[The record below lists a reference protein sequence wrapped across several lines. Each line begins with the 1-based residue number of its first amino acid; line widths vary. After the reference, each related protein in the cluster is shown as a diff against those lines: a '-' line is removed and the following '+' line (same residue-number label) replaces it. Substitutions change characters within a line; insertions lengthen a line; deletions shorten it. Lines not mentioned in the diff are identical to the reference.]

1 MLRKNPLRQRQFR
14 ELSLAMHMCWKT
26 MILHLNVGENYVG
39 EDSGGRNYVCRC
51 NCFGELCLP
60 IHKWW
65 STMFVRRVVLETYVC
80 PCSCVWKKAVRGTD
94 KRINLPTRWTV
105 QPPRSERRSS
115 SAVWASSQRSASSL
129 VRLRTS
135 DYKPFCLLWTTTEK

>member
-1 MLRKNPLRQRQFR
+1 MGEPQARGWGNPGSTGSEGTRPKTAPAPTRIKRVPERLRDTEISGNRRGHRTLLASAKTALKMLRKNPLRQRQFR

-60 IHKWW
+60 IHK
-65 STMFVRRVVLETYVC
+65 
-80 PCSCVWKKAVRGTD
+80 
-94 KRINLPTRWTV
+94 
-105 QPPRSERRSS
+105 
-115 SAVWASSQRSASSL
+115 
-129 VRLRTS
+129 
-135 DYKPFCLLWTTTEK
+135 